1 MSFRNNEYSIIPNAK
16 RPKLYKE
23 MERNPYG
30 LSKLDL
36 SKLFTYLDEKN
47 ENINRIIRNNY
58 HKVMKFKYY
67 GEFLNVIN
75 FAILFYRLNFDMVFE
90 NKVEYSKTLFIM
102 LELSTLFFTISVFL
116 IYNKNNQIMSGIKFI
131 MLFGVIS
138 IILSK
143 YISLIS
149 GVEESIHKYINYRH
163 LTQKKKS
170 MLMENK
176 FISNLIDNLE
186 PSLDYIK
193 INYFFFLIFF
203 LLFNNYLVNNESTG
217 ILASLLISILIL
229 IMSIIHEQIFMKIR
243 CMLIGINIFELI
255 PKIRKFANSCS
266 DKVVKITYLIN
277 SIICGFALFYID
289 EIDTLIIIFIFNVL
303 FIIFYPIIFNYY
315 YHKEKLFMKG
325 MWDAPELTKFQ

>member
-1 MSFRNNEYSIIPNAK
+1 MSFRINEYSIIPNSK

-23 MERNPYG
+23 MEINPYG

-36 SKLFTYLDEKN
+36 SKLFTYMDEKN
-47 ENINRIIRNNY
+47 EKINEIIRNNY
-58 HKVMKFKYY
+58 HEVMKFKYY
-67 GEFLNVIN
+67 AEFLNVIN
-75 FAILFYRLNFDMVFE
+75 FSILFYKLNFDMVFE
-90 NKVEYSKTLFIM
+90 NKYGYSKALFIL
-102 LELSTLFFTISVFL
+102 LELSTLFFLISVFL
-116 IYNKNNQIMSGIKFI
+116 IYNKNNKIMSGIKFI

-143 YISLIS
+143 YISLIT

-163 LTQKKKS
+163 LTDMKKTKII
-170 MLMENK
+170 ENR
-176 FISNLIDNLE
+176 FISNLFDNLE
-186 PSLDYIK
+186 PTLDYIK

-203 LLFNNYLVNNESTG
+203 LLLNDYLVNNENTNIFS
-217 ILASLLISILIL
+217 SLLISVLIL

-255 PKIRKFANSCS
+255 PKIRKFANSIS
-266 DKVVKITYLIN
+266 EKIVKITYLIN
-277 SIICGFALFYID
+277 SIVCGISLFYIG
-289 EIDTLIIIFIFNVL
+289 ELNTLIWIYIINLL

-325 MWDAPELTKFQ
+325 MWDAPDLTKFQ

>member
-1 MSFRNNEYSIIPNAK
+1 
-16 RPKLYKE
+16 
-23 MERNPYG
+23 
-30 LSKLDL
+30 
-36 SKLFTYLDEKN
+36 
-47 ENINRIIRNNY
+47 
-58 HKVMKFKYY
+58 
-67 GEFLNVIN
+67 
-75 FAILFYRLNFDMVFE
+75 
-90 NKVEYSKTLFIM
+90 
-102 LELSTLFFTISVFL
+102 
-116 IYNKNNQIMSGIKFI
+116 

-266 DKVVKITYLIN
+266 DKIVKITYLIN
-277 SIICGFALFYID
+277 SIICSFALFYID